1 MFRGRSADNHLFV
14 GRCLDF
20 DDNQS
25 VLFLCI
31 IYYVLLRVCVLL
43 ECFFFKW
50 RSALMQNRD
59 LQWSGQLYVNT
70 QIIKNVLYG
79 IAWE

>member
-14 GRCLDF
+14 GRCLEF

-31 IYYVLLRVCVLL
+31 IMCCYVCVFCLSVFL
-43 ECFFFKW
+43 
-50 RSALMQNRD
+50 NG
-59 LQWSGQLYVNT
+59 GQP
-70 QIIKNVLYG
+70 
-79 IAWE
+79 

>member
-43 ECFFFKW
+43 ECFFKW

>member
-31 IYYVLLRVCVLL
+31 IMCCYVCVFCLSV
-43 ECFFFKW
+43 FFFF
-50 RSALMQNRD
+50 LNG
-59 LQWSGQLYVNT
+59 GQP
-70 QIIKNVLYG
+70 
-79 IAWE
+79 